1 MQKDYDDALREL
13 QSQLSKGLSL
23 NEQQSSYLTAG
34 ANPRFTTND
43 REEFRSRIPYPYR
56 RRHNVEQWLQKH
68 SEGHVR
74 VRSSALLDLIEK
86 SMGGDIVVSRQSYQV
101 GNYEIAVSFL
111 MTRIYFMLKRTNAVM
126 ETPCP
131 YIISNVTTFLY
142 VDLC

>member
-23 NEQQSSYLTAG
+23 NELQSSYLTAG
-34 ANPRFTTND
+34 ASTRFTTND
-43 REEFRSRIPYPYR
+43 REEFRSCIPYSCR

-74 VRSSALLDLIEK
+74 VQSSALLDLIEK
-86 SMGGDIVVSRQSYQV
+86 SMGGDIVVSWQSYHV

-111 MTRIYFMLKRTNAVM
+111 MTQIYFML
-126 ETPCP
+126 
-131 YIISNVTTFLY
+131 I
-142 VDLC
+142 